1 VIALQA
7 LISSLAQFLDA
18 RVTTGLTTVGP
29 VQPYV
34 VAEIP
39 AVTITLAKLTCAKVG
54 VGGNPSN
61 LLSGAL
67 AVELNLAL
75 SNPVITFPNN
85 ETVDLL
91 EADRLSLRMPHSPLV
106 DREGVTPEY
115 LNEDDLTVT
124 LNGTPLTVVQSTPS
138 TNQCRLAPA
147 GAMLEF
153 GTPLPATGTLVIQYF
168 IGQWEAET
176 TRCAGML
183 QFDIFASGAAGTEQ
197 LSNEVSLALAENPQ
211 TIAKGLTR
219 LSPVRWGAI
228 QRPRYPKG
236 QTMARSLQYGFTFD
250 HEQAKISTGGGP
262 IRIIDTAIGPEQ
274 FFITK
279 RDNHE

>member
-1 VIALQA
+1 VIALQT

-34 VAEIP
+34 VAELP
-39 AVTITLAKLTCAKVG
+39 AVTITLAKLTCSMVG

-67 AVELNLAL
+67 RVELDLDL
-75 SNPVITFPNN
+75 TNPVITFPGN
-85 ETVDLL
+85 ETVNLL
-91 EADRLSLRMPHSPLV
+91 AADRLSLHMPHSPLV
-106 DREGVTPEY
+106 DRDGATPEY
-115 LNEDDLTVT
+115 LAGDDLTVD
-124 LNGTPLTVVQSTPS
+124 LNGTPLAVVQDVPGAG
-138 TNQCRLAPA
+138 QCRLAPA
-147 GAMLEF
+147 DGTLEF
-153 GTPLPATGTLVIQYF
+153 GVSLPVTGTLMLQYF

-176 TRCAGML
+176 TRCAGLL
-183 QFDIFASGAAGTEQ
+183 QLDIFASSGADTEQ
-197 LSNEVSLALAENPQ
+197 LSNEVSLALAGNPQ

-228 QRPRYPKG
+228 QRPKYPKG
-236 QTMARSLQYGFTFD
+236 QTMARTLQYGFTFD
-250 HEQAKISTGGGP
+250 HEQPKISTGGGP
-262 IRIIDTAIGPEQ
+262 IRIIDTAMGPEQ